1 MFKLKEGSVLISV
14 IIIIAVALSL
24 VIVVYERTTSSYS
37 SVVKQQYEY
46 QKAIYSVTAVEAL
59 KSLFKYDNTRYDGQ
73 TDIWNAVPPIPIQ
86 DGFLTITITPVNA
99 KFPIN
104 GLANANEEIRDRY
117 ADAFRT
123 LLEEKELPI
132 DIVDDTLSYLGTGYL
147 NAALVDESSSPY
159 GYRGGKLQSLAEAFY
174 IPAIGVE
181 FNKVAEFA
189 SMGDPNGK
197 VNLNFASREVIV
209 ALIPE
214 LEPYVDAIITA
225 RDENDLE
232 DVSDVYELMGGSSQ
246 DTYNTALNFFDVK
259 SQYFYVKIEIIIQ
272 DDISY
277 YHILFDKNGTNASII
292 KYIEGGSIEYF

>member
-1 MFKLKEGSVLISV
+1 MIKLKEGSVLISV
-14 IIIIAVALSL
+14 IIIISVAISL

-59 KSLFKYDNTRYDGQ
+59 KSLFKYDNTRHDGQ

-104 GLANANEEIRDRY
+104 GLANTDREVRERY

-123 LLEEKELPI
+123 LLEEQELPI
-132 DIVDDTLSYLGTGYL
+132 DIVDDTLSYLGTGDL

-159 GYRGGKLQSLAEAFY
+159 GYRGGKLQSFAEAFY

-181 FNKVAEFA
+181 FNKVAEFT
-189 SMGDPNGK
+189 SMGDPNNK
-197 VNLNFASREVIV
+197 INLNFASREVIV

-246 DTYNTALNFFDVK
+246 ETYNTALNFFDVK

-277 YHILFDKNGTNASII
+277 YHILFDKNGSNSSII